1 VAPSSPKINHLLFT
15 DDSLVFFKANIE
27 NAQEVKG
34 CCKIIAKLLVGGLTW
49 TNRLSILLKAANKM
63 SELKSFVDMNSNS
76 HPHTNH

>member
-1 VAPSSPKINHLLFT
+1 MAPSAPKINHLLFT

-49 TNRLSILLKAANKM
+49 TNRL
-63 SELKSFVDMNSNS
+63 KSFVDMNSNS
-76 HPHTNH
+76 HPLTQIIEHIFQ